1 MSRIRKEVQL
11 YPPDSLQPMRKAEM
25 LVSPRHI
32 CPYCHGNGFFYE
44 RDDTNEVVKEP
55 CPVCEGSG
63 MLDAYVTV
71 KWKPTKTTD

>member
-11 YPPDSLQPMRKAEM
+11 YPPDSLQPMGKAEM
-25 LVSPRHI
+25 LVSPRHT
-32 CPYCHGNGFFYE
+32 CPYCNGNGFFYE
-44 RDDTNEVVKEP
+44 RDDINEVVKER